1 MDGIHIASTEGCDDG
16 NSIDTGDGCTNAGT
30 VEDKW
35 DCQDDVLL
43 RSICVPR

>member
-16 NSIDTGDGCTNAGT
+16 NSIDTGDGCTNSGI

-43 RSICVPR
+43 KSI